1 MGHCIRGEASAHCGD
16 DRIVIVVDDVT
27 LKRGGEAL
35 FEHLNLTIHP
45 GQRVGMVGRNGV
57 GKSSLF
63 ALLRGRLVA
72 EHGEVR
78 IPPRWRIAH
87 LAQET
92 EPNERGALDWAVDGD
107 AELRR
112 VERAIAVAEKNGD
125 DAALASLHSQFDD
138 LHGYSAAAR
147 AAEILNGLGFAA
159 TDHVRP
165 YREFS
170 GGWRIRLNLAQTLMC
185 PSDLLLLDEPTNHLD
200 LDAMLWLEAHLS
212 RYPGTLVMIAHDRE
226 FLDAVTTHTV
236 HLETGRATL
245 YRGNYSAFE
254 RQRGDNLAREASV
267 ARRQAL
273 KAEQI
278 NRFVERFRAKATK
291 ARQVQSRLKALE
303 KLQLAAPGHVDSP
316 YQFNFPNPSRMSRIL
331 IQVDAATLGYPG
343 APILTTGPLQI
354 TPGARIGVLGPNGA
368 GKTTLMRT
376 LAGDL
381 APLNGELLRG
391 QHSTVGY
398 FAQHQLD
405 LLDGQVGALEHIRR
419 REPKA
424 AEQRHRDYLGGW
436 GFAGDMAL
444 RPSASLSG
452 GEKAR
457 LVLALI
463 AWQQPAL
470 LLLDE
475 PTNHLDIE
483 MRHALTVALQNYEG
497 ALVIVS
503 HDRDLLS
510 RCVDEFWLVQHGRVE
525 PFADDLAL
533 YAERVR
539 QRLNAST
546 ASAEGSRRER
556 RQSAAEQRRLSQPLR
571 NTLKRLEQQIDTF
584 SAQLRELEQ
593 RLAEPETY
601 DQPAAELQALLA
613 RRRTLA
619 HNLETAEAD
628 WLIKQEALDALN
640 GEPHSLR
647 KT

>member
-1 MGHCIRGEASAHCGD
+1 M
-16 DRIVIVVDDVT
+16 IVVDDVT

-35 FEHLNLTIHP
+35 FEHLDLTIHP

-63 ALLRGRLVA
+63 ALLRGRLQA
-72 EHGEVR
+72 ELGEVR

-92 EPNERGALDWAVDGD
+92 HPSERRALDWAIDGD
-107 AELRR
+107 GALRR
-112 VERAIAVAEKNGD
+112 VETAIRAAEASGD
-125 DAALASLHSQFDD
+125 NAALATLHSEFDD

-147 AAEILNGLGFAA
+147 AAAILDGLGFAA
-159 TDHVRP
+159 TDHDRA

-170 GGWRIRLNLAQTLMC
+170 GGWRIRLNLAQTLMT
-185 PSDLLLLDEPTNHLD
+185 PAELLLLDEPTNHLD
-200 LDAMLWLEAHLS
+200 LDAMLWLETHLS
-212 RYPGTLVMIAHDRE
+212 RFEGTLVMIAHDRE

-254 RQRGDNLAREASV
+254 RQRGEQLTRESALARRA
-267 ARRQAL
+267 AQ
-273 KAEQI
+273 KAEHI
-278 NRFVERFRAKATK
+278 NRFVERFRAKASK

-303 KLQLAAPGHVDSP
+303 KLQLAEPGHADSP
-316 YQFNFPNPSRMSRIL
+316 YQFTFPNPRQISRTL
-331 IQVDAATLGYPG
+331 VQVEDALLGYPDRPVVSCG
-343 APILTTGPLQI
+343 AFRI
-354 TPGARIGVLGPNGA
+354 TPGARIGVLGSNGA

-381 APLNGELLRG
+381 APLQGEVLRG

-405 LLDGQVGALEHIRR
+405 LLDPAAHALTHLRQRAPAALE
-419 REPKA
+419 
-424 AEQRHRDYLGGW
+424 QRQRDYLGGW
-436 GFAGDMAL
+436 GFAGEMAL
-444 RPSASLSG
+444 RATRTLSG

-463 AWQQPAL
+463 AWQEPAL

-483 MRHALTVALQNYEG
+483 MRHALTVALQAYEG

-510 RCVDEFWLVQHGRVE
+510 RCVDEFWIVQNAALAEFG
-525 PFADDLAL
+525 DDLNQ
-533 YAERVR
+533 YAQRIR
-539 QRLNAST
+539 QRQTAAPGNAES
-546 ASAEGSRRER
+546 SRRDR
-556 RQSAAEQRRLSQPLR
+556 RRDAAELRRASQPLR
-571 NTLKRLEQQIDTF
+571 NALKKLERGIDSLTE
-584 SAQLRELEQ
+584 QLRELEQ
-593 RLAEPETY
+593 TLANPGTY
-601 DQPAAELQALLA
+601 DRGGADIQALLA
-613 RRRTLA
+613 RRGTMAAQLQA
-619 HNLETAEAD
+619 AEAD
-628 WLIKQEALDALN
+628 WLTQQEQLDVFE
-640 GEPHSLR
+640 GPPQSSSED
-647 KT
+647 